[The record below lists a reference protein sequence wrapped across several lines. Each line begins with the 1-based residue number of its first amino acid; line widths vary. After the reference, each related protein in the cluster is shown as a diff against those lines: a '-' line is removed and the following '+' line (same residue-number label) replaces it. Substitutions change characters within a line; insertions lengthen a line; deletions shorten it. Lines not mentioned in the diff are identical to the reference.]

1 MDIFPQF
8 QFKLLEYYSVTV
20 LFVKLL
26 DGNGQNQVLL
36 SRMIV
41 NKGKKRNGFLIKED
55 RYYRMSHFTM
65 EKKNVKYSETS
76 LKEYQRGIVQ

>member
-41 NKGKKRNGFLIKED
+41 NKGKKRNGLLIKED
-55 RYYRMSHFTM
+55 TDTTECLTLQWKRKMLSTVRQ
-65 EKKNVKYSETS
+65 V
-76 LKEYQRGIVQ
+76 